1 MAGLKNTPYN
11 AVHWCQLAP
20 EEQIRFW

>member
-11 AVHWCQLAP
+11 AVHWSQLAP
-20 EEQIRFW
+20 EE

>member
-11 AVHWCQLAP
+11 AVHWSQLAP
-20 EEQIRFW
+20 EEQIR

>member
-11 AVHWCQLAP
+11 AVHWSQLAP
-20 EEQIRFW
+20 E

>member
-11 AVHWCQLAP
+11 AVHWSQLAP